1 MDKKINLG
9 FHAITIPTVSISQI
23 IEVEAELTANH
34 KGNFVIR
41 LCPLN
46 NKAEKVTQECL
57 NK

>member
-1 MDKKINLG
+1 MTGVIH
-9 FHAITIPTVSISQI
+9 FQI
-23 IEVEAELTANH
+23 IDVTAELTANH

-46 NKAEKVTQECL
+46 NPKETVTQECL